1 MANGIVIFDG
11 ACGFCNRTLLF
22 LAKKDKKNSFIF
34 ISNLSDRGKQLIEDK
49 NMEQLT
55 TKSIIVLDEEKIY
68 SKGEAVKFLISK
80 IPALKGLFFVKYVP
94 RIIVDMFYTL
104 ISKNRYIFGK
114 NSCEL
119 PSFDI
124 RSKFVM

>member
-11 ACGFCNRTLLF
+11 ACGFCNMTLLY
-22 LAKKDKKNSFIF
+22 LAKKDKKNNFIF
-34 ISNLSDRGKQLIEDK
+34 VSNLSDKGRQLIEDK
-49 NMEQLT
+49 KMEQLT
-55 TKSIIVLDEEKIY
+55 TKSIIVLYEEKVY
-68 SKGEAVKFLISK
+68 TKGEAVKFLISK
-80 IPALKGLFFVKYVP
+80 IPAFKGLFFIKYIP
-94 RIIVDMFYTL
+94 RVILNMFYTL